1 MSEDKMLQLMKGQS
15 YLLVYYVQSP
25 YITEPEC
32 TNTQYKKF
40 SPTTATTLIK

>member
-1 MSEDKMLQLMKGQS
+1 MSGQDATADERS
-15 YLLVYYVQSP
+15 CLLVYYVQSP

-40 SPTTATTLIK
+40 SPTTLIK